1 VRLLADGTYGEIN
14 YRPIR
19 RTVQLGPAVRV
30 NDGETDG
37 NYVAGRV
44 TAVFDLFTRGGVA
57 FGSLDVEASL

>member
-37 NYVAGRV
+37 NYVAGVAR
-44 TAVFDLFTRGGVA
+44 RGGEPVKWA
-57 FGSLDVEASL
+57 DWSASDADRGK